1 MTGNQVQDSDTTED
15 IAVEIARATLAEVL
29 ELNSS
34 AVDVN
39 AKLEGDLGVDSLAL
53 IETLVLIEERHGVV
67 MPQPDELLELGV
79 SSVADLG
86 EVIARAQLGKNG

>member
-1 MTGNQVQDSDTTED
+1 MQDSETKED
-15 IAVEIARATLAEVL
+15 SPLEIARAALAEVL

-34 AVDVN
+34 AVDAN

-67 MPQPDELLELGV
+67 MPQPDELLELEV

-86 EVIARAQLGKNG
+86 EVIARAQNGNNG